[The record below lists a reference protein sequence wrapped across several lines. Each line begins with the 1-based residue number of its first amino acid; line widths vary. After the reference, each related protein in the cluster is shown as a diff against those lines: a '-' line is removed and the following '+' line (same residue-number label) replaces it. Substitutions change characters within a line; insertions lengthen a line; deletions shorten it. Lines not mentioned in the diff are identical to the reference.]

1 MRILFPVRNCPGWQK
16 NCEQKFSRKGVQEMT
31 LTGYG
36 RKEWMTASA
45 VAVILLLFC
54 VALSILVD
62 AVAGS
67 CLAVLTV
74 LIWFCF
80 VAFFR
85 DPVRKI
91 PAEEEILVSPAD
103 GVVRDCELI
112 PNGSCGYPELS
123 ELFEGKDMFRIGIFL
138 SVLDVHVNR
147 APCRLTVRFSCHKDG
162 SYHDARDARAIQENE
177 SQLVGAV
184 GEIGDKRFPVAVK
197 QISGAIARRIVCQ
210 AEPGLVLN
218 KGDRYGMIKFGSRTE
233 LYLPVKSNFEPA
245 VNVGDRVFGGET
257 VIARYH
263 EVKE

>member
-1 MRILFPVRNCPGWQK
+1 
-16 NCEQKFSRKGVQEMT
+16 MT
-31 LTGYG
+31 LTKYG
-36 RKEWMTASA
+36 RKEWLTATVA
-45 VAVILLLFC
+45 AVILLLFC
-54 VALSILVD
+54 VALSLLLPD
-62 AVAGS
+62 WRAGC

-74 LIWFCF
+74 VVWLCF

-91 PAEEEILVSPAD
+91 PAEEAILVSPAD

-112 PNGSCGYPELS
+112 PNGSCGSPELS

-147 APCRLTVRFSCHKDG
+147 APCKLTVRFSCHKDG
-162 SYHDARDARAIQENE
+162 RYHDARDPRAIRENE
-177 SQLVGAV
+177 SQLLGGV
-184 GEIGDKRFPVAVK
+184 GEIGEKRFPVAVK

-210 AEPGLVLN
+210 AETGSFLN
-218 KGDRYGMIKFGSRTE
+218 KGDCYGMIKFGSRTE

-257 VIARYH
+257 VIARYR
-263 EVKE
+263 EPQQ